1 MHFRGDVEMKTSYL
15 IRNISFV
22 LLGVFGLIFTSKYV
36 GSYYELVHSYAGN
49 VTASFA
55 VYFVVSIGSRE
66 FRLNRWIVAVI
77 ALLVVELF
85 EATNGFGVMANTYD
99 PFDFIANAVGVAL
112 AIGADV
118 VSARILVTRRPARDE
133 SQA

>member
-1 MHFRGDVEMKTSYL
+1 MKPTYL

-22 LLGVFGLIFTSKYV
+22 LLGVFGLILTSKYV
-36 GSYYELVHSYAGN
+36 GPYYEFVHSYAGN

-66 FRLNRWIVAVI
+66 FRFNRWFVAAI

-118 VSARILVTRRPARDE
+118 VSARIIETRRPARDE

>member
-1 MHFRGDVEMKTSYL
+1 MKPTYL

-36 GSYYELVHSYAGN
+36 GRYYEFVHSYAGN

-99 PFDFIANAVGVAL
+99 PFDFLANAVGVAL